1 MSVPYALALHE
12 DYLKTCLDL
21 LARGGRCTK
30 SQADRAKARLATQ
43 HTGIEEATGGRFVPD
58 RLAQLDTLRLMRNCM
73 IHDGSRANQ
82 ALIDKIASWTVST
95 EAAWVKVTKGSLR
108 HLQRGD
114 LVEFGHPEVILSL
127 VVTTSLAKQAN
138 RLLQS
143 SLPRELWADLVLE
156 DLRNAEPDL
165 AGESL
170 LRKARGLA
178 RFHYGSIRLND
189 DELSAAIARLDGQ
202 PEKPPE
208 GGLSEIRRRG
218 STC

>member
-12 DYLKTCLDL
+12 DFLKTCLDL

-43 HTGIEEATGGRFVPD
+43 HAGIEEATGGTFVPD
-58 RLAQLDTLRLMRNCM
+58 LLAQLDTLRLMRNCM

-82 ALIDKIASWTVST
+82 ALIDKIASWTAST
-95 EAAWVKVTKGSLR
+95 EAAWVKVTK
-108 HLQRGD
+108 
-114 LVEFGHPEVILSL
+114 
-127 VVTTSLAKQAN
+127 QAN
-138 RLLQS
+138 CLLQS
-143 SLPRELWADLVLE
+143 ALPRELWADLVLE

-165 AGESL
+165 EGESL

-189 DELSAAIARLDGQ
+189 DELSAAIVRL
-202 PEKPPE
+202 
-208 GGLSEIRRRG
+208 
-218 STC
+218 